1 VRVGGLYEYLV
12 GSWWVAET
20 NDYADADWYEWA
32 GQVDTSKYGQPG
44 SVSHFERWAYE
55 LIFEDGRKHAPEQ
68 YFLDFVADLFTLS
81 DHDYGIGPKFEEN
94 WLIIPEGN
102 SKSTGI
108 SQLALYHLETVR
120 YPWVPVAA
128 SARDQAEILFGQA
141 LGFVERTPGLKYQS
155 ELNPHGPY
163 DAKGTRQ
170 LNHRYS
176 GGKGMKVYAADQETA
191 DGVIPTLPI
200 IDEGHRLRDLGL
212 YRLWKG
218 KLNKRHGQIVMISTA
233 GVPGRDFEKTRK
245 KLKTAAHDVKRRGQ
259 CFGRYAT
266 ETTVLHD
273 YAVPSVS
280 AVEDFEIVKEANPL
294 STITIGSLRSKRQS
308 PSLDF
313 GEGWLRLTCNIAA
326 RSSKAAVHDAEWD
339 EMLLKKGEWEEA
351 PDARIPEGV
360 PISIGLDVAWILD
373 TIGIAPLWMCSTHR
387 RLLGPGTIIEPPRD
401 GRQISSVVLH
411 DEIQRIARR
420 NPIYLV
426 AMDTSKAEETYQWL
440 LAGGDDGELGDPLVV
455 DRTQGNKHAAE
466 DYVAFMEAI
475 RGGAQGEERVT
486 ERWLR
491 YTGEPDRVVNGITG
505 DAEEVAGAART
516 HVMNAIA
523 RKLPSD
529 KYRFDRESP
538 SRAEKEQDNRVIDYL
553 QAAAMVNRQ
562 AAADF
567 GNEAFVPLIAVR

>member
-1 VRVGGLYEYLV
+1 VSL
-12 GSWWVAET
+12 WWTAET
-20 NDYADADWYEWA
+20 GESAEAGWYEWA
-32 GQVDTSKYGQPG
+32 GQVDTAKYGEPG

-68 YFLDFVADLFTLS
+68 YFLDFIEDLFTLS
-81 DHDYGIGPKFEEN
+81 EHDYGVGPTYEEN

-108 SQLALYHLETVR
+108 SQIALYHLETVR
-120 YPWVPVAA
+120 YPWVPIAA

-141 LGFVERTPGLKYQS
+141 LGFIERTPGLKFER

-200 IDEGHRLRDLGL
+200 IDEGHRLKDLGL

-233 GVPGRDFEKTRK
+233 GVPGRDFERTRK
-245 KLKTAAHDVKRRGQ
+245 NLKTASVDVKRRGQ

-280 AVEDFEIVKEANPL
+280 AVENLALVKEANPL

-339 EMLLKKGEWEEA
+339 EMLLRKNEWEQA
-351 PDARIPEGV
+351 PDGMVPAGV
-360 PISIGLDVAWILD
+360 QIACGLDVAWKLD
-373 TIGIAPLWMCSTHR
+373 TIGLAPLWMPAYRR
-387 RLLGPGTIIEPPRD
+387 RLLGPATIIEPPRD
-401 GRQISSVVLH
+401 GRMISSVVLH
-411 DEIQRIARR
+411 EEMKRIHKR
-420 NPIYLV
+420 NTVYLWV
-426 AMDTSKAEETYQWL
+426 MDTSKAEETYQWL
-440 LAGGDDGELGDPLVV
+440 LAGGDDGEMGDPVVV
-455 DRTQGNKHAAE
+455 DRTQANKHACE
-466 DYVAFMEAI
+466 DYDSFMEAI
-475 RGGAQGEERVT
+475 RGGAQGEERVE

-491 YTGEPDRVVNGITG
+491 YTGEPDRVVNGLSG
-505 DAEEVAGAART
+505 DAIEVPGAARQ

-529 KYRFDRESP
+529 RYRFDRESP
-538 SRAEKEQDNRVIDYL
+538 SRSEADQDHRVIDYL
-553 QAAAMVNRQ
+553 QAAAMVNRT
-562 AAADF
+562 AAAEW
-567 GNEAFVPLIAVR
+567 GNEGLVPLIAVR